1 MIRMK
6 SPWEKRMKT
15 CSKCGKSKPESS
27 FRVRGDN
34 GKLRNECCKC
44 ESRRNN
50 KSLVIAETPR
60 DTTNPRDAKE
70 IAMKRML
77 AGAKARAQDKGLMFN
92 LHYEDIQI
100 PNLCP
105 VLKIPLIPSQG
116 MSDGSPSLDRMIPY
130 LGYVKGNVRVISM
143 KANRIKTDATSLE
156 LHQVL
161 QYVKQIEEE
170 NT

>member
-6 SPWEKRMKT
+6 SPWEKLMKT
-15 CSKCGKSKPESS
+15 CSNCGKGLPESD

-34 GKLRNECCKC
+34 GKLRNECRKC
-44 ESRRNN
+44 EAQRAN
-50 KSLVIAETPR
+50 KSLVVKETPR
-60 DTTNPRDAKE
+60 DPTNPRDAKE

-77 AGAKARAQDKGLMFN
+77 AGAKSRAQEKGLMFN

-116 MSDGSPSLDRMIPY
+116 ISDGSPSLDRMIPY
-130 LGYVKGNVRVISM
+130 LGYVKGNVKVISM
-143 KANRIKTDATSLE
+143 KANRIKTDSTSLE
-156 LHQVL
+156 LEQVL
-161 QYVKQIEEE
+161 EYVKQIEQE

>member
-1 MIRMK
+1 
-6 SPWEKRMKT
+6 MKT
-15 CSKCGKSKPESS
+15 CSNCGNSKPENA

-34 GKLRNECCKC
+34 GKLRNECRKC
-44 ESRRNN
+44 ESQRAN
-50 KSLVIAETPR
+50 KSLVVKETPR
-60 DTTNPRDAKE
+60 DPTNPRDAKE
-70 IAMKRML
+70 LAMKRML
-77 AGAKARAQDKGLMFN
+77 SGAKFRAQEKGLMFN
-92 LHYEDIQI
+92 LHYDDIQI

-116 MSDGSPSLDRMIPY
+116 MSDGSPSLDRMVPY

-161 QYVKQIEEE
+161 EYVKQIEQE